1 MAQPQEPHFPSKEE
15 VESQLNGVDG
25 ASILVANPNY
35 ISIKRELFIYGLN
48 QSANFFLDIIR
59 SLDFKKEMFPVQE
72 VPFVITGGSAVTFL
86 TGGNLETPDLDIE
99 LSPFDSRGARK
110 NNDKRLVCRIDK
122 GAIAIDPLFQEY
134 VSILYDQVCRRLSEN
149 LPIYEQI
156 TLEDT
161 KKDPEI
167 RNAMVIGRVVG
178 NVYAC
183 LIFNPSY
190 YSKLVVLAKIGAF
203 VERIFELKFP
213 ENVFGSPVSDFVT
226 DNVVHMPCQAPEK
239 MIHLNI
245 ISMNDKLR
253 KMRNAMR
260 DYNEYFRQEEG
271 EEGKENGYWLNQES
285 QKRDAIITYKVR
297 IVSHFR
303 RIQALTQGQ
312 FSVDM
317 IKPENRDL
325 FVTIPMITVTYVTP
339 MERNAVLKAIEAQE
353 IEARAAAAAAEE
365 SLWEKP
371 KKAVKGRISPSEVPL
386 TKPSG
391 FEVLRFDDDE
401 PLLLP
406 DLSESALVKVA
417 PAAASAAAASAA
429 AASGSAAAAA
439 AVKEPTKLLVPTHM
453 VVFIEKPS
461 IDYKDAFNHLH
472 KSLIASYSPEGK
484 EHQSLIIEINTKER
498 RRANE
503 RNPLLPGIRLVMDSE
518 ELNGAEEIC
527 FHIIPKLSD
536 TYSKV
541 QIDKPIFFSEII
553 GKLYRISWF
562 IKDKTIRDAHQKN
575 FDDWSVSAKAE
586 GKIMTIKFEKI
597 TFKSIYQWMQYI
609 LNALYTQ
616 ENGRETLGYLLPP
629 PYQVEEI
636 AGQFE
641 AVLSYIDSTPIC
653 PCIIPPDM
661 YKNLVTAV
669 QASYSKMKSRN
680 LIALFETEFTS
691 FYKDIVPM
699 GTKNSKFPPIL
710 FLSFPTPYAGP
721 IVTAMI
727 AYIHKNGTN
736 MVKTVYKETRE
747 FFSDPHGE
755 EVLRVLK
762 LDNNIDDAI
771 HLEGLI
777 PLFKQVVKN
786 EKDKIHLCKYIIF
799 LFQRTIVNFNT
810 VNYWKKVLATKEEN
824 FSDLYLPLL
833 NDIVRKE
840 MQRKEVVEAL
850 LMKETAVAAAAESEK
865 ELLAQEAAEK
875 EAAGKKAKKKNKKRG
890 GYRKT
895 RKIRR

>member
-1 MAQPQEPHFPSKEE
+1 MAQAHFPSKEE
-15 VESQLNGVDG
+15 VE
-25 ASILVANPNY
+25 AILVASGSQDGAIVLVTNPTF

-48 QSANFFLDIIR
+48 QSSRIFLDIIR
-59 SLDFKKEMFPVQE
+59 SLDFKNDTFPVQ
-72 VPFVITGGSAVTFL
+72 VIPFIITGGSAVAFL
-86 TGGNLETPDLDIE
+86 TGTQLETPDLDIE
-99 LSPFDSRGARK
+99 LCPFDLRAARR
-110 NNDKRLVCRIDK
+110 NNEKRLVCQIDK
-122 GAIAIDPLFQEY
+122 GAIAIDPMFQEY
-134 VSILYDQVCRRLSEN
+134 VSHLFEQMCASLSEG
-149 LPIYEQI
+149 LPVYEQI

-161 KKDPEI
+161 RKDTEI
-167 RNAMVIGRVVG
+167 RQGLATGRIVG
-178 NVYAC
+178 NVYVA
-183 LIFNPSY
+183 LIFNPTY
-190 YSKLVVLAKIGAF
+190 YSKLVVVAKLGAF

-213 ENVFGSPVSDFVT
+213 KTVFGPSDQDFVISAT
-226 DNVVHMPCQAPEK
+226 VPCQAPEK
-239 MIHLNI
+239 MIKLNI
-245 ISMNDKLR
+245 VSMNDKLR

-260 DYNEYFRQEEG
+260 DYNEYFKQEEG

-297 IVSHFR
+297 IVSHFK
-303 RIQALTQGQ
+303 RINLLNNG
-312 FSVDM
+312 FSLEM
-317 IKPENRDL
+317 INPENRDL
-325 FVTIPMITVTYVTP
+325 FKIIPLELTPYITQ
-339 MERNAVLKAIEAQE
+339 MERNAVLRAVEAQE

-365 SLWEKP
+365 SQWERP
-371 KKAVKGRISPSEVPL
+371 KKAVKGRSSPSEVPV

-406 DLSESALVKVA
+406 DLPESALVKVV
-417 PAAASAAAASAA
+417 PVVAASAAAA
-429 AASGSAAAAA
+429 
-439 AVKEPTKLLVPTHM
+439 AVEEPTKLLVPSHM
-453 VVFIEKPS
+453 VVFVEKPS

-541 QIDKPIFFSEII
+541 QIAKPIFFSEII
-553 GKLYRISWF
+553 GKLHRISWF

-575 FDDWSVSAKAE
+575 FDDWLVSAKAE
-586 GKIMTIKFEKI
+586 GKIMSRRFEKI

-636 AGQFE
+636 AGSFE
-641 AVLSYIDSTPIC
+641 AILSFIDSTPIC

-680 LIALFETEFTS
+680 LIALFESEFTS
-691 FYKDIVPM
+691 FYKVTVPM
-699 GTKNSKFPPIL
+699 GTKKSKFPPIL

-721 IVTAMI
+721 IVTAML
-727 AYIHKNGTN
+727 AYIHKNGTT
-736 MVKTVYKETRE
+736 MVKNVYKETRE

-786 EKDKIHLCKYIIF
+786 EKDKIHLCKYMIF
-799 LFQRTIVNFNT
+799 SFQRTIVNFNT

-824 FSDLYLPLL
+824 FSDLYLPSL
-833 NDIVRKE
+833 NDIIRKE

-850 LMKETAVAAAAESEK
+850 LMKEAAVAEAAEAEK
-865 ELLAQEAAEK
+865 ELLAEEAAEK
-875 EAAGKKAKKKNKKRG
+875 TKKKGKKKG